1 MSFLDSFSLNSNR
14 PKVYMSITPN
24 VGLEIIQLDLKEGAV
39 ANYAVRDLSY
49 NETSRDIQDYDHFKT
64 LVAELYEELG
74 INPKCDVVLNVPLV
88 VFGTMQLGLLLPND
102 AITGAIQSEVE
113 QTYIFRRLEPLVA
126 WQDIPTVSNTATTGK
141 ETRPVLYTALQQSVV
156 ENIKNV
162 FTELGSNLVKVEV
175 SLTSMLRALDYMG
188 VVSEQMKPNATWNLM
203 IINSVG
209 YAIVSMAG
217 KNIVDYYEEPL
228 ATKSFEGDEI
238 YNAIAQS
245 AQITLMSYP
254 ANHLFI
260 VSDTEQVSAELLLP
274 RLSVTSG
281 ITILDNNS
289 FKRQESLIP
298 VSLNV
303 LQSYASKIS
312 LQAIGCALADV
323 SDYPV
328 HFDFLGNGNESG
340 DNETC
345 VLTIGEHDIVV
356 SKSTALKVASAVTGV
371 VLSIFILIGYVLLP
385 KLVSTTT
392 AKATKV
398 TQDLEALNKQIETF
412 NSSNSQD
419 TGFDLKNAVE
429 TGIKNNRSKL
439 MNYVALG
446 DAIPKNV
453 WLTYF
458 MTQGTGLIDVKGVS
472 SNVSDVYVFFRN
484 MRDSLIGTQLKLQKL
499 DMETSSL
506 DAAVNGTAP
515 SNYSFEI
522 TNMTSDQLSALLN
535 AATGGDNSANPTPQA
550 STGQNTQPATQQ
562 PSNTPSASDGG
573 SNSNAQ
579 NPPSNGLLGTE
590 PIKK

>member
-1 MSFLDSFSLNSNR
+1 MSFLDSFYTGGNR
-14 PKVYMSITPN
+14 QRVYMSITPN
-24 VGLEIIQLDLKEGAV
+24 VGLEIIQLDVKDGSV
-39 ANYAVRDLSY
+39 ANYAVRELPY
-49 NETSRDIQDYDHFKT
+49 NETSRDIQDYEYFKK
-64 LVAELYEELG
+64 VVGELYEELG
-74 INPKCDVVLNVPLV
+74 INPKCDVVLNMPLV

-113 QTYIFRRLEPLVA
+113 QTYIFRRLEPMVA
-126 WQDIPTVSNTATTGK
+126 WQDILTVSNNPTTGK
-141 ETRPVLYTALQQSVV
+141 ETRPVLYTALQQTVV
-156 ENIKNV
+156 ESLKNA
-162 FTELGSNLVKVEV
+162 FAELGSNLVKVEI
-175 SLTSMLRALDYMG
+175 SLASMLRALDYMG
-188 VVSEQMKPNATWNLM
+188 VVSEQMQPNATWNLM

-209 YAIVSMAG
+209 YSLVSMVG
-217 KNIVDYYEEPL
+217 KNVVDYYEEPL

-260 VSDTEQVSAELLLP
+260 LSDTEQVSAELLLP
-274 RLSVTSG
+274 RLTVTSG
-281 ITILDNNS
+281 VTILDNNS

-312 LQAIGCALADV
+312 LQAIGCALADI
-323 SDYPV
+323 SDYPL
-328 HFDFLGNGNESG
+328 HFDFLGGGSDSG

-345 VLTIGEHDIVV
+345 LLTIGEHDIVV
-356 SKSTALKVASAVTGV
+356 SKGTALKFSAAVAGIL
-371 VLSIFILIGYVLLP
+371 LSIFVLIGFVLLP
-385 KLVSTTT
+385 KLVSTTRV
-392 AKATKV
+392 KADKV
-398 TQDLEALNKQIETF
+398 TQDLEALNKQIESF
-412 NSSNSQD
+412 NSETTQD
-419 TGFDLKNAVE
+419 TGFDLNNAVE

-472 SNVSDVYVFFRN
+472 SNVSDIYLFFRN

-499 DMETSSL
+499 DMEASSL
-506 DAAVNGTAP
+506 DAAVSGTAP
-515 SNYSFEI
+515 ANYSFEI
-522 TNMTSDQLSALLN
+522 TNMTSDQLSALIN
-535 AATGGDNSANPTPQA
+535 PGTDGNSENPTGSANSGQNNNPTPSNNQPAANGAMGDNSVA
-550 STGQNTQPATQQ
+550 
-562 PSNTPSASDGG
+562 
-573 SNSNAQ
+573 
-579 NPPSNGLLGTE
+579 PPSNGLLGSE